1 MTNRELQDTL
11 AMLELVSSILAIQLL
26 LQSRLQDNDNNA
38 LVIDNNRGQ
47 DEVALRLAGLEERLC
62 RLEEWVRKEGG
73 DL

>member
-26 LQSRLQDNDNNA
+26 LQSRLQDNDNDA

-47 DEVALRLAGLEERLC
+47 DEVALRLAEIEGRLC
-62 RLEEWVRKEGG
+62 RLEEWVRREGG
-73 DL
+73 GL

>member
-26 LQSRLQDNDNNA
+26 LQSRLQDDDKDA

-47 DEVALRLAGLEERLC
+47 DEIVLRIEEIEKRLC
-62 RLEEWVRKEGG
+62 RLEEWIRRVGG
-73 DL
+73 GV

>member
-47 DEVALRLAGLEERLC
+47 DELVLRLARIEERLC
-62 RLEEWVRKEGG
+62 LLEEWVRREGG
-73 DL
+73 GL